1 MIPKEETNVLVATEQ
16 SVQPIPAMEKHTNA
30 LIAHYLRDHKYS
42 ATLAAFEQELGLRFN
57 PNTPLNSDESLDAII
72 ADRVNFQEIE
82 SNAAA
87 DDEINKL
94 DTIVHSDAV
103 KDKHIQLPM
112 WSLKY
117 PDSKE
122 VISLGTMS
130 ALIITSA
137 YFQSF
142 VDGKEYNM
150 GLFVTNTKYLI
161 IFDIDANEVVLAKMD
176 PFGNKQ
182 QVKIVAGVHG
192 TNYIVLCDMDGNLA
206 SVKLTKSE
214 DEWQLSPVSQ
224 SLKLHRR
231 LITDFKFF
239 SFKDP
244 EMPELMGYFAS
255 IGWDSRVTFGRV
267 ITDSTMGAE
276 SVPVF
281 QNIGE
286 YKLFTNPTCVLITQ
300 DKGTTLPV
308 LIVGRLDS
316 SLLTLFTIT
325 SHTAGNLVE
334 FAKLS
339 LNDAQFSSHSF
350 QPMAIAE
357 ISNVSSSSTDGATI
371 ITVATNHVPYMRLI
385 TLVVPSIRE
394 VLKSD
399 NTLQSLYEANK
410 DTTESFHS
418 KAPVLRNY
426 IFSNFNSLSPQ
437 DKYSNAIIL
446 SRPNCSGVW
455 IPGDDGKLRGFDLKT
470 GNVVETLDS
479 NDGRAKSSFIGNYGP
494 NGNMETIVVCGAV
507 DKKIVIW
514 KASN

>member
-1 MIPKEETNVLVATEQ
+1 
-16 SVQPIPAMEKHTNA
+16 MEKHTNA

-112 WSLKY
+112 WSLKC

-192 TNYIVLCDMDGNLA
+192 TNYIVLCDMDGNHY
-206 SVKLTKSE
+206 
-214 DEWQLSPVSQ
+214 P
-224 SLKLHRR
+224 R
-231 LITDFKFF
+231 
-239 SFKDP
+239 
-244 EMPELMGYFAS
+244 
-255 IGWDSRVTFGRV
+255 
-267 ITDSTMGAE
+267 
-276 SVPVF
+276 
-281 QNIGE
+281 
-286 YKLFTNPTCVLITQ
+286 
-300 DKGTTLPV
+300 
-308 LIVGRLDS
+308 
-316 SLLTLFTIT
+316 
-325 SHTAGNLVE
+325 
-334 FAKLS
+334 
-339 LNDAQFSSHSF
+339 
-350 QPMAIAE
+350 
-357 ISNVSSSSTDGATI
+357 
-371 ITVATNHVPYMRLI
+371 
-385 TLVVPSIRE
+385 
-394 VLKSD
+394 
-399 NTLQSLYEANK
+399 
-410 DTTESFHS
+410 
-418 KAPVLRNY
+418 
-426 IFSNFNSLSPQ
+426 
-437 DKYSNAIIL
+437 
-446 SRPNCSGVW
+446 
-455 IPGDDGKLRGFDLKT
+455 
-470 GNVVETLDS
+470 
-479 NDGRAKSSFIGNYGP
+479 
-494 NGNMETIVVCGAV
+494 
-507 DKKIVIW
+507 
-514 KASN
+514 